1 MLFNSG
7 VFLLGFLP
15 LALAGFFAFGV
26 CGRQRLALGWLTLM
40 SLVFYGWW
48 NPVHVP
54 LLLASMGCNYLLGRR
69 LGRHPSRALL
79 VAGVAGNILLLGYF
93 KYTGFAAEALDGLLG
108 LGWTVPHIV
117 LPLAISFF
125 TFQQIAYLSDAHDGV
140 AVEHDFLNYCLFVT
154 FFPHLIAGPIT
165 HHREMLTQFADP
177 GILRPRADLIS
188 IGATLFLLGLFKK
201 VMVADQLAAYVT
213 PVFAAAAAGNGAE
226 LTLLPAWGG
235 ALAYTLQIYFD
246 FSGYTDMAI
255 GLGLL
260 FGISLPPNFDSPYK
274 ARNIIEFWSRWH
286 MTLTRFLTA
295 YVYNPVVLAMSR
307 RRLRAGRPM
316 PRRGKMTAGAFVAIV
331 AFPTILTMFVS
342 GVWHG
347 AGWQFIVFGL
357 LHGAF
362 LTVNHGWRALKA
374 RLGWPMEGR
383 YPALRPASVLL
394 TFVCVVVAQVFF
406 RAPDVHAALAVLS
419 GMAGLNGVAVD
430 WTLYEVRGLH
440 RAIDLLGLPLA
451 VVPLFKLPQAEAI
464 AGLLLVVWTMPNTQQ
479 WMRHYRTAL
488 DARPAP
494 SWLERLG
501 AGLPL
506 ATWRPTVACGAVIGV
521 VGFFALARAL
531 SVAPSEFL
539 YFQF

>member
-1 MLFNSG
+1 MLA
-7 VFLLGFLP
+7 FLP
-15 LALAGFFAFGV
+15 LALGGFFAFGIR
-26 CGRQRLALGWLTLM
+26 GQQRLALGWLTLM

-54 LLLASMGCNYLLGRR
+54 LLIASMGCNYLLGRR
-69 LGRHPSRALL
+69 LGQRPSRALL
-79 VAGVAGNILLLGYF
+79 VAGVLGNVLLLGYF
-93 KYTGFAAEALDGLLG
+93 KYTGFAVETLDGVFG
-108 LGWTVPHIV
+108 LDWTVPHIV

-165 HHREMLTQFADP
+165 HHREMLTQFADRS
-177 GILRPRADLIS
+177 ILKPRADLFS

-201 VMVADQLAAYVT
+201 VVIADQISTYVA
-213 PVFAAAAAGNGAE
+213 PVFAAAAAGHSAE

-274 ARNIIEFWSRWH
+274 ARNIIDFWSRWH

-295 YVYNPVVLAMSR
+295 YVYNPIVLAMSR
-307 RRLRAGRPM
+307 RRLRAGLPM

-331 AFPTILTMFVS
+331 AFPTVLTMFVS
-342 GVWHG
+342 GFWHG

-374 RLGWPMEGR
+374 RQGWPMEGR
-383 YPALRPASVLL
+383 HAALRPASVLL

-406 RAPDVHAALAVLS
+406 RAPDVGAALAVLS
-419 GMAGLNGVAVD
+419 GMAGLNGIAVD
-430 WTLYEVRGLH
+430 WTFYGIRGL
-440 RAIDLLGLPLA
+440 RWAIDLLGLPVA
-451 VVPLFKLPQAEAI
+451 GVPMFKAPQAATI

-488 DARPAP
+488 DARPGP

-501 AGLPL
+501 AWLPL
-506 ATWRPTVACGAVIGV
+506 TTWRPTVACGAAVGVI
-521 VGFFALARAL
+521 GFFALARAL